1 MMNTSP
7 KDNADSYAGNQTSE
21 AQLLFSERVRS
32 NQEKLSR
39 SLKRSYDFIV
49 CGAGTSGSVLASRL
63 AEDPGVSVLLLEA
76 GGADDAP
83 EVRQAGQW
91 PLNLGSERDWRFRA
105 EASAYLNGRALPM
118 SMGKVRG

>member
-1 MMNTSP
+1 M
-7 KDNADSYAGNQTSE
+7 
-21 AQLLFSERVRS
+21 
-32 NQEKLSR
+32 
-39 SLKRSYDFIV
+39 
-49 CGAGTSGSVLASRL
+49 LASRL

-105 EASAYLNGRALPM
+105 EASPYLNGRALPM